1 MKHPVIIQLFY
12 QDLRLHDNSA
22 LHHALEL
29 AAEKCAMLLPIYI
42 LDDDNA
48 GAYKMGGASRLW
60 LHHSLQKLSE
70 SLRNV
75 LGGGLSYYRGDT
87 LAILS
92 QIVDRF
98 SVQAICY
105 NHSYEPW
112 HRALHTRI
120 AQEMQTQMQALN
132 IPIHRHDDALL
143 WQAWQVK
150 KPDGTH
156 YKVFTPFYQR
166 GCMAA
171 HPPAEPVEFA
181 LDNDVGDGADI
192 KIAPDAHAL
201 QLSDLQLL
209 PTREWGD
216 SITQAWHI
224 GEAGAQQAWQDF
236 TDFGIDHYG
245 KGRDF
250 PAKKYVS
257 RLSPYLHFGE
267 ISVRQLWHEARK
279 MQGAMQ
285 SKGQGYDT
293 PLDNNI
299 NKFCAELAW
308 REFSHH
314 LLYHYPDLPNKNL
327 QAKFDKFP
335 WRDDNKLLKAWQ
347 AGQTGVP
354 IIDAGMRQLWQ
365 TGYIHNRVRMVVGS
379 FLVKNLRLDWRLGA
393 SWFWDCLVDADLAN
407 NSASWQWIAGCGADA
422 APYFRIFNPVT
433 QAQKFDADG
442 DYIREFV
449 PELRALQGNDLF
461 APFQA
466 KSEKLQAVG
475 LTLGVDYPHPI
486 VDLSASRNEALEA
499 FKGINIR

>member
-1 MKHPVIIQLFY
+1 MTQKVIIQLFY

-22 LHHALEL
+22 LHHALAL
-29 AAEKCAMLLPIYI
+29 AAKQGAMLLPIYI

-48 GAYKMGGASRLW
+48 GAHKMGGASRLW

-75 LGGGLSYYRGDT
+75 LGGGLAYYRGDT
-87 LAILS
+87 VTVLSNLA
-92 QIVDRF
+92 DRF
-98 SVQAICY
+98 LVQAICY

-112 HRALHTRI
+112 HRALHARI
-120 AQEMQTQMQALN
+120 AQQMQARN
-132 IPIHRHDDALL
+132 IEIHRHDDALL

-171 HPPAEPVEFA
+171 HPPAEPVEFFV
-181 LDNDVGDGADI
+181 DGDVKTMRDDDAY
-192 KIAPDAHAL
+192 KI
-201 QLSDLQLL
+201 SDLQLL
-209 PTREWGD
+209 PSREWGD

-224 GEAGAQQAWQDF
+224 GEAGAQQAWQTF
-236 TDFGIDHYG
+236 TDIGIDHYG

-267 ISVRQLWHEARK
+267 ISIRQLWHEARA
-279 MQGAMQ
+279 MQG
-285 SKGQGYDT
+285 KYP

-299 NKFCAELAW
+299 AKFCAELAW

-335 WRDDNKLLKAWQ
+335 WRDDSKLLQAWQ
-347 AGQTGVP
+347 KGQTGVP

-393 SWFWDCLVDADLAN
+393 GWFWDCLVDADLAN

-466 KSEKLQAVG
+466 KPEKLQAVG

-486 VDLSASRNEALEA
+486 VDLGASRNQALEA
-499 FKGINIR
+499 FKGLASAS